1 MVQSIVKKN
10 AWGGEKLAFDSKD
23 FDDFWNIESLVP
35 KKKKQA
41 HPYATGPH
49 TTVVE
54 LEGEKPQDAKERT
67 SLTGLGGMR
76 ATEDETYVPEG
87 CGLIRRVT
95 VRHLRDRYDFY
106 ENFRRAALL
115 YFDCKG
121 ERCDFV
127 PFYSYLPQ
135 YTQLS
140 LEQRSYYLYFR
151 ECVRCGKYIKTDYS
165 YLYLFVYEI
174 LNLPD
179 KIPPREG
186 LSLLIRILREYRRA
200 FPRFET
206 QLAVWIEDY
215 CLVHR
220 LPCPTDELGDMLHGL
235 ISISGLKEFYL
246 GGLDFD
252 SREVVDAMVA
262 GLSDYDHRRARIF
275 EGERRELLLQNF
287 RGAMRAVLIR
297 LKKSG
302 DISSDGELKTLR
314 RDAFPMS
321 LCTHMV
327 KSKLEIEYV
336 SLDGCDAL
344 RRAVTAAVRYTENM
358 LRAVAGVKSR
368 LGVVGLP
375 DTLRREIDEYFA
387 RQRMQGGSLAP
398 KQIVP
403 EYEKLYSAPEE
414 RLSLT
419 GADEIER
426 ASWSTTMR
434 LVEYD
439 EDAAP
444 VIEPPI
450 IEAPKAETLGLSTE
464 DRAAL
469 SSVYGYTYNGGVGFS
484 DHASAERINEFFAD
498 SIGDVVL
505 EFDGEFYRIIDDY
518 KEDIEEWIR

>member
-1 MVQSIVKKN
+1 MEIV
-10 AWGGEKLAFDSKD
+10 AFDSKD

-35 KKKKQA
+35 KKKKQTY
-41 HPYATGPH
+41 PFATGPH

-54 LEGEKPQDAKERT
+54 LDGEKPQDAKERT
-67 SLTGLGGMR
+67 TLTELGGMR
-76 ATEDETYVPEG
+76 ATEDDTYVPEG

-121 ERCDFV
+121 ESCDFV

-135 YTQLS
+135 YSQLS

-151 ECVRCGKYIKTDYS
+151 ECIRCGKYIKTDYS
-165 YLYLFVYEI
+165 YLYLFIYEI

-186 LSLLIRILREYRRA
+186 LALLIRILREYRRS
-200 FPRFET
+200 FPRLEA

-220 LPCPTDELGDMLHGL
+220 LHCPTDELGDMLHSL

-262 GLSDYDHRRARIF
+262 GLSDYDHRRARVF

-287 RGAMRAVLIR
+287 RGAMRAVLIS

-302 DISSDGELKTLR
+302 HIRPDGELKTLR

-321 LCTHMV
+321 LCTHTV

-336 SLDGCDAL
+336 SLDECDSL

-358 LRAVAGVKSR
+358 LRAFAGVKSR

-398 KQIVP
+398 KREIP
-403 EYEKLYSAPEE
+403 EYERLYSAPEE
-414 RLSLT
+414 HLSHS

-439 EDAAP
+439 EMAEAEP
-444 VIEPPI
+444 VSVTVEDVGSDGGGLAD
-450 IEAPKAETLGLSTE
+450 EDKALLS
-464 DRAAL
+464 L
-469 SSVYGYTYNGGVGFS
+469 VYAYTYDGGTGS
-484 DHASAERINEFFAD
+484 ADHTSIERINEFFSD
-498 SIGDVVL
+498 TIGDVVL

-518 KEDIEEWIR
+518 KEDIEEWIRR